1 MSQLQLQKSHTNT
14 NRRDNVVMDQLQ
26 VLGTNPRSTCGS
38 TRNDAKEPIKLC
50 KFLRTDRTVRLAT
63 ADCPP
68 GRGGLSGRID
78 ANCLQYKSP
87 LQTKNTSLC
96 KRSAKRSAKG
106 SQNVRQP
113 RIVRQACRDGP
124 WKNFA
129 ENNELARTPPQSR
142 PRSPKQRKL
151 LSQYLGEMICVTR

>member
-14 NRRDNVVMDQLQ
+14 NRQDNVVMDQLQ
-26 VLGTNPRSTCGS
+26 VLGTNPRSTCVS
-38 TRNDAKEPIKLC
+38 TRKDAKEPIKLC
-50 KFLRTDRTVRLAT
+50 KFLHTDRIVRLAT
-63 ADCPP
+63 ADCPL

-78 ANCLQYKSP
+78 ANCPQYKSP

-96 KRSAKRSAKG
+96 KRSAKRSAKE
-106 SQNVRQP
+106 SQNVRQL
-113 RIVRQACRDGP
+113 RIVCQACRDGP

-142 PRSPKQRKL
+142 PQI
-151 LSQYLGEMICVTR
+151 SQTTEALEPIFGGDDMRH